1 MIEAP
6 IFHVNAEDPEA
17 VVAVSRLAIEFRQQF
32 RKDVF
37 IDLVCYRKYGH
48 NEQDEQTFTQ
58 PVLAGLIKNQP
69 STLTSYAARLRD
81 AGVITEDDL
90 RAVMNRIDEQLD
102 KAQQSAKAKPNT
114 PTIDPG
120 GKRWSGLVG
129 EYSFKNADTGV
140 SKERLAEVAAAL
152 GRTPEGMNVNPKL
165 KPLLK
170 ARAEIPTS
178 PGLVVGHADAEILA
192 IGTLLLDGIP
202 VRLSGQDCRRGTF
215 SQRHAVLRD
224 FATGE
229 PYNSLNQM
237 REMGVPGVKELEPG
251 TKASDGRARQAKF
264 CVYDSPL
271 SEEGVLGFDYGYSL
285 ADPNML
291 VMWEGQ
297 FGDFFNG
304 AQVVVDQYLA
314 SSEIKWH
321 RWSGLVMLLPHGYE
335 GAGPEHSSARLERF
349 LELCADEN
357 MEVVMP
363 STGAQMFHLLRRV
376 VARNFRKPLIVMTPK
391 SMLRTPTSSAAELL
405 TGTRFQE
412 IIDDAGIER
421 KGVKRVVLCSGKLYH
436 ELAERRALLEN
447 KDVALVRV
455 EQFYPLHT
463 DLLKRILAGYGKG
476 VEVVWCQEEPRN
488 AGAWRH
494 MALSVRE
501 TLGVDLVYIGRE
513 ASASPAVG
521 SKTKHKYEQEA
532 ILAAAVGA
540 KPKKDEGTKNGQA
553 GTGSGASRVSGKP
566 GVKA

>member
-1 MIEAP
+1 
-6 IFHVNAEDPEA
+6 
-17 VVAVSRLAIEFRQQF
+17 
-32 RKDVF
+32 
-37 IDLVCYRKYGH
+37 
-48 NEQDEQTFTQ
+48 
-58 PVLAGLIKNQP
+58 
-69 STLTSYAARLRD
+69 
-81 AGVITEDDL
+81 
-90 RAVMNRIDEQLD
+90 
-102 KAQQSAKAKPNT
+102 
-114 PTIDPG
+114 
-120 GKRWSGLVG
+120 
-129 EYSFKNADTGV
+129 
-140 SKERLAEVAAAL
+140 
-152 GRTPEGMNVNPKL
+152 
-165 KPLLK
+165 
-170 ARAEIPTS
+170 
-178 PGLVVGHADAEILA
+178 
-192 IGTLLLDGIP
+192 
-202 VRLSGQDCRRGTF
+202 
-215 SQRHAVLRD
+215 
-224 FATGE
+224 
-229 PYNSLNQM
+229 
-237 REMGVPGVKELEPG
+237 
-251 TKASDGRARQAKF
+251 
-264 CVYDSPL
+264 
-271 SEEGVLGFDYGYSL
+271 
-285 ADPNML
+285 
-291 VMWEGQ
+291 
-297 FGDFFNG
+297 
-304 AQVVVDQYLA
+304 
-314 SSEIKWH
+314 
-321 RWSGLVMLLPHGYE
+321 
-335 GAGPEHSSARLERF
+335 
-349 LELCADEN
+349 
-357 MEVVMP
+357 
-363 STGAQMFHLLRRV
+363 MFHLLRRV

-436 ELAERRALLEN
+436 ELAERRALLEK